1 MKMKHLNLVLLF
13 LLFNPNIVISSSE
26 SKRDKIQQIDS
37 LLRLS
42 SKASF
47 DVDIDNSLKYAFEAL
62 SQSQSINYPGGKMV
76 AANMIGQA
84 MYNTGNYKEA
94 VEYLAIAENI
104 KTKENRSLTLSQV
117 VKTKGIL
124 YFKLGMKDRSLNV
137 LQDALTISE
146 GIEGASNKIFV
157 VSQIYEVLTD
167 VYTDMGINDSVDYYL
182 NKNLELVAQMDSDT
196 LYPSIINI
204 YTRVAEQYMH
214 NNNLKLADDFLTQA
228 FDLIQKHNYQYTS
241 YTHKMKG
248 DLLLASDRAD
258 DALDNY
264 YAAKANIAETKLSGE
279 LPNLYASMSKA
290 YRIKGYRDSV
300 RYYNEMKH
308 IREREIM
315 SENLNASNTALQI
328 LLQKESELKSVS
340 KKRSFLMY
348 LTSIISTL
356 LIIIILVARRRN
368 IIRFFKRIIRGELKS
383 MSQEERLM
391 YYAENDIEEFISLF
405 QEMYPQFHENLIEI
419 HPNLTDS
426 ELELCYMTFLD
437 IPTKDIAFLSKIELR
452 SVQTKRSRLR
462 KKINLQPEVD
472 FAEYLKSLSN

>member
-94 VEYLAIAENI
+94 VEYLTIAENI

-204 YTRVAEQYMH
+204 YTRVEL
-214 NNNLKLADDFLTQA
+214 NL
-228 FDLIQKHNYQYTS
+228 
-241 YTHKMKG
+241 
-248 DLLLASDRAD
+248 R
-258 DALDNY
+258 
-264 YAAKANIAETKLSGE
+264 
-279 LPNLYASMSKA
+279 
-290 YRIKGYRDSV
+290 
-300 RYYNEMKH
+300 
-308 IREREIM
+308 
-315 SENLNASNTALQI
+315 
-328 LLQKESELKSVS
+328 
-340 KKRSFLMY
+340 
-348 LTSIISTL
+348 
-356 LIIIILVARRRN
+356 
-368 IIRFFKRIIRGELKS
+368 
-383 MSQEERLM
+383 
-391 YYAENDIEEFISLF
+391 
-405 QEMYPQFHENLIEI
+405 
-419 HPNLTDS
+419 
-426 ELELCYMTFLD
+426 
-437 IPTKDIAFLSKIELR
+437 
-452 SVQTKRSRLR
+452 
-462 KKINLQPEVD
+462 
-472 FAEYLKSLSN
+472 